1 MQRSL
6 IVVFFLYSVFIL
18 IEMIR
23 KTFTT
28 SININTYFFQFI
40 LMCGKDDLEECKMS
54 GLWKNIQIWIYLRK
68 LCTKIEWDCLLEILK
83 NILLNKIPVH
93 GDKGSSGYSVAL
105 ACGKRRLNVAVPW
118 MRPQNLRS
126 LACDSQTCKGNWKL
140 SRHLHRYEQII
151 LKWDRNFTLRLNEIA
166 F

>member
-6 IVVFFLYSVFIL
+6 IVVFFSLFSLHFN
-18 IEMIR
+18 R
-23 KTFTT
+23 
-28 SININTYFFQFI
+28 N
-40 LMCGKDDLEECKMS
+40 DR
-54 GLWKNIQIWIYLRK
+54 KNIYYLNKHQYIFFSIYFDVWKGWFGRMQNVRALKKYTNWIYLRK